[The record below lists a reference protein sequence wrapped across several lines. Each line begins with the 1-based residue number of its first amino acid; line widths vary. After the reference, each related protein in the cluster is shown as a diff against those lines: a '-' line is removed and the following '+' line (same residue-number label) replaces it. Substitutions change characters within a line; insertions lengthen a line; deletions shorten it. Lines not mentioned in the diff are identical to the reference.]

1 MEVRDPD
8 ARNGKMRASRAAA
21 GRNGRA
27 RLHVCVDW
35 MVPPSGSWAVMPGTA
50 ARLFV
55 NGASVVTKGPVAP
68 VSRIAGDFGGEEA

>member
-1 MEVRDPD
+1 MEMRDPA
-8 ARNGKMRASRAAA
+8 ARNGKMWASRAAA

-27 RLHVCVDW
+27 LDGAAVGKL
-35 MVPPSGSWAVMPGTA
+35 GSYAGDA

-55 NGASVVTKGPVAP
+55 NGASVVTKCPVAP